1 MDDPYAIS
9 WLLMDNCPLRGL
21 TWRRKPKDLFFN
33 GNNEGASTSGIHG
46 GGGEEEDEYV
56 RDNSSL
62 LSLQP
67 WVFRKES
74 FGGDTSQASL
84 RNRRLGR
91 FPVKPLG
98 YIEHVGLEK
107 FSLSSSPPNSPVAQ
121 SASFTPFSVTD
132 GERIISRSR
141 FGSVSWKEDGDGVG
155 LGLEGCV
162 IGVPPLPKSRRS
174 KRKSR
179 DGGHGRLGGC
189 GLQGCY
195 NFSHSKGSIDGD
207 YGVLLFC
214 LGVSI
219 GVVTTILLNK
229 AELEKLN
236 KLLKHTENVVQDLQ
250 EELEMKDSSSVK
262 DLTCGTNKNLQ
273 DFDAK
278 ESINLWGNQK
288 AALHSTADEKE
299 RGHVDFNKAGD
310 NSEPLS
316 KIEAELEVELQ
327 RLEENINCSDRGQ
340 RISDISELDPDI
352 ICDVVHGELQVRD
365 LSNEMLESLATSASD
380 SGTTSTNQTNNAN
393 YSVSPKELSIR
404 LHEVIQMRLEERIE
418 ELERELEER
427 QKQLPFL
434 EGDRASSHITFS
446 NSEMEF
452 SSNQESPAITQQDQ
466 FCFSLSGDAL
476 NGYEEA
482 YEEFMLMAAT
492 EKPPSSVNK
501 VAAACVEGCYKSNSS
516 SINLAWENMLWIRES
531 DDTLKKEEQDSENA
545 NFDDEEGN
553 RLIQQIL
560 ERKRQGSPVVINA
573 HKLFLSVDE

>member
-1 MDDPYAIS
+1 
-9 WLLMDNCPLRGL
+9 MDNCPLRGL
-21 TWRRKPKDLFFN
+21 IWRRKPKDSFFN

-46 GGGEEEDEYV
+46 EGEEEDEYV

-91 FPVKPLG
+91 FSVKPLG
-98 YIEHVGLEK
+98 SIEHVGLET
-107 FSLSSSPPNSPVAQ
+107 FSLSSSPPNSPVARP
-121 SASFTPFSVTD
+121 ASVRPFSVTD

-174 KRKSR
+174 KRKSG
-179 DGGHGRLGGC
+179 DGENGRLGGC
-189 GLQGCY
+189 GLLSCF
-195 NFSHSKGSIDGD
+195 NFSHSKGSVD
-207 YGVLLFC
+207 GVLLFC
-214 LGVSI
+214 LGVGI
-219 GVVTTILLNK
+219 GVITIILLNK

-250 EELEMKDSSSVK
+250 EELEMKDSLSVK
-262 DLTCGTNKNLQ
+262 DLTCGTNQNLQ
-273 DFDAK
+273 HFDAK

-288 AALHSTADEKE
+288 PASHSTADEKE
-299 RGHVDFNKAGD
+299 RGHLDFNKAGD
-310 NSEPLS
+310 NSDEPLS

-327 RLEENINCSDRGQ
+327 RLEENINFSDRGQ
-340 RISDISELDPDI
+340 RISDLSELDPDI

-365 LSNEMLESLATSASD
+365 LSNEMLESLAASASD
-380 SGTTSTNQTNNAN
+380 SGTASTNQTNNAN

-404 LHEVIQMRLEERIE
+404 LHEVIQTRLEERIE

-427 QKQLPFL
+427 QKRLPFL
-434 EGDRASSHITFS
+434 EGDRASSPMTFS

-466 FCFSLSGDAL
+466 FCSNVSGDAL

-482 YEEFMLMAAT
+482 YEEFMLMAAI

-501 VAAACVEGCYKSNSS
+501 GAAACVEEGYKSNSS
-516 SINLAWENMLWIRES
+516 SISLAWENMLWIRES
-531 DDTLKKEEQDSENA
+531 DDTLKKDEHDIEND
-545 NFDDEEGN
+545 NFDDEEGKL
-553 RLIQQIL
+553 LIQQIL

-573 HKLFLSVDE
+573 HKLFLSFDE